1 MSAAA
6 RAPASPHSTGG
17 GGFVLEH
24 KYGATLIAALLT
36 GDSLPELGDNATPFS
51 VRFQAS
57 AESPVD
63 DLLVAGH
70 TSDGRKRRVSI
81 GVRRAPQF
89 VRSDKESVPLLAAY
103 VRVVTSHWDE
113 VRAGRWRLA
122 LATASREKAT
132 TQVRDL
138 AGIARGNPSEQG
150 FRDQVARSNQDLRKR
165 LIHVDELV
173 RKAARQAGAGAAG
186 IDADE
191 LTWRLLSSLT
201 MRELRLEAA
210 DTADRTAVVNRLRD
224 ATRDRTA
231 GAADALFARLAEL
244 SGRYAPAGAL
254 ITKEMLR
261 RDLSGVPLADSPAP
275 PATQPVAAL
284 LLTGTGAAP
293 RGEAPL
299 EARWRAGQEGWLG
312 DRRYLLLRDQDGLLR
327 AERDPGGERIRR
339 QALARQTDPAPAAG
353 RAYVWLR
360 QAGRDLTRERDLLAR
375 VLAAPDARAAVGP
388 RGRQGGRPAAGL
400 PGIADFEAAA
410 GAVTLALSWPAER
423 DGPPCRTMR
432 AWFTPGALDGW
443 RLSLLLAGLRSLMF
457 PLERLHRLGVSHR
470 NLAPEAVIV
479 IGKGEFALRDLG
491 LAATGYRPGE
501 GPASYQAPEQA
512 LGARMTRPGPAT
524 DVYQLAAIAYHLI
537 TGRVPGRS
545 APPARHPALPDS
557 VTGAISDALAPGAAD
572 RPGLPEFR
580 AALRPPPK
588 SRPES
593 NPR

>member
-1 MSAAA
+1 MN
-6 RAPASPHSTGG
+6 PYSTGG

-36 GDSLPELGDNATPFS
+36 GDSLPELGDDVTPFS

-81 GVRRAPQF
+81 GVRREPKF
-89 VRSDKESVPLLAAY
+89 VKMDKKSVLLLAGY
-103 VRVVTSHWDE
+103 VRVVTTHWDE

-122 LATASREKAT
+122 LATASRDKAT
-132 TQVRDL
+132 TQVSDL
-138 AGIARGNPSEQG
+138 AEIARHSHSEQA
-150 FRDQVARSNQDLRKR
+150 FRDEVAQRGRRNQGLRDR
-165 LIHVDELV
+165 LVPVDELV
-173 RKAARQAGAGAAG
+173 RAAAREVGAGAAR
-186 IDADE
+186 IEADE

-201 MRELRLEAA
+201 VRELRLEDV

-224 ATRDRTA
+224 ATRDRTT

-275 PATQPVAAL
+275 PATQPAAAVF
-284 LLTGTGAAP
+284 LTGTGASP

-312 DRRYLLLRDQDGLLR
+312 ERRYLLLQDKDGLLR
-327 AERDPGGERIRR
+327 EERDPGGERIRR

-353 RAYVWLR
+353 HAYVWLR
-360 QAGRDLTRERDLLAR
+360 QADHDLTRERDLLAR
-375 VLAAPDARAAVGP
+375 ALPAPAGT
-388 RGRQGGRPAAGL
+388 RGRQGGRPVDGL
-400 PGIADFEAAA
+400 PGIAHYDAAA
-410 GAVTLALSWPAER
+410 GAVLLALSWPAER
-423 DGPPCRTMR
+423 DGPPCRTVR

-443 RLSLLLAGLRSLMF
+443 RLSLLLAGLRSLTY

-512 LGARMTRPGPAT
+512 LGARMTRPGQAT

-557 VTGAISDALAPGAAD
+557 VTDAISDVLAPGLAD
-572 RPGLPEFR
+572 RPGLTEFR

-588 SRPES
+588 SRSES